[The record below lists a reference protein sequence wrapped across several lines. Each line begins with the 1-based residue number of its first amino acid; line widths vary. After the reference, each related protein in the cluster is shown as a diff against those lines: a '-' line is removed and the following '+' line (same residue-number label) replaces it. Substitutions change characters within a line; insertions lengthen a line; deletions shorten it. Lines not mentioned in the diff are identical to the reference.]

1 MSKISELISTTS
13 PVQVSTT
20 ASCGC
25 KDFLDDNSS
34 SDGEYK
40 CPDQP
45 ISITIPAVPD
55 VHNYDYSSTVINQEI
70 DHPRHYA
77 SKSGRDVIDWC
88 EDFGL
93 MDNAYVFNIFKY
105 LCRAGKKDNNS
116 ELQDALK
123 AEVYLKRYIESLKNT
138 Q

>member
-13 PVQVSTT
+13 PVQVSTI
-20 ASCGC
+20 APCRC
-25 KDFLDDNSS
+25 KDLLNANSS
-34 SDGEYK
+34 NNGEYK

-45 ISITIPAVPD
+45 ITIPD
-55 VHNYDYSSTVINQEI
+55 VFNEHNYDDSSTVINQEI

-93 MDNAYVFNIFKY
+93 MDNAYVFNVFKY

-123 AEVYLKRYIESLKNT
+123 AEVYLKRYIESLKNL
-138 Q
+138 

>member
-20 ASCGC
+20 APCGC

-45 ISITIPAVPD
+45 ISITIPTVPD
-55 VHNYDYSSTVINQEI
+55 EHNYDNSSTVINQEI

-93 MDNAYVFNIFKY
+93 MDNAYVFNVFKY
-105 LCRAGKKDNNS
+105 LCRAGKKSKNS
-116 ELQDALK
+116 VLQDALK
-123 AEVYLKRYIESLKNT
+123 ARIYLNRFIENLQK
-138 Q
+138 